1 MLSKSPL
8 KIVLAGIFQ
17 FDIPSVP
24 MTKDNPGQTICTP
37 HGGLQWNPTLG
48 GTPVCGTCHLHTLLA
63 PDDSGE
69 DWPAQQLL
77 GFSLAAFPPSPSLPR
92 AGAGER
98 FSGEQRGKC
107 GYKGTGTLPTLTSDT
122 CGPHQPGLAKLACE
136 PPGAAQVSQE
146 SRHIK

>member
-37 HGGLQWNPTLG
+37 HGGLQWNPTLR
-48 GTPVCGTCHLHTLLA
+48 GTPVCASCHLHTLLA

-69 DWPAQQLL
+69 DWPAQQLP
-77 GFSLAAFPPSPSLPR
+77 GFSLAAFSPPLLFPGQAQGKGFLGKKEESVATRERGHCLHLPPIPVAPTSL
-92 AGAGER
+92 
-98 FSGEQRGKC
+98 
-107 GYKGTGTLPTLTSDT
+107 
-122 CGPHQPGLAKLACE
+122 GLLN
-136 PPGAAQVSQE
+136 
-146 SRHIK
+146 

>member
-8 KIVLAGIFQ
+8 KIVLTGIFQ

-63 PDDSGE
+63 PDDSGD
-69 DWPAQQLL
+69 DWPTQQLL
-77 GFSLAAFPPSPSLPR
+77 GFSLAAFPPPLLFPGQAQGKGFLGKKEESVATRERGHCLHLPPIPVAPTSL
-92 AGAGER
+92 GW
-98 FSGEQRGKC
+98 
-107 GYKGTGTLPTLTSDT
+107 LN
-122 CGPHQPGLAKLACE
+122 
-136 PPGAAQVSQE
+136 
-146 SRHIK
+146 